1 MNTRVEPSRN
11 NPQLKGI
18 IVFRNLVI
26 LALLDLSL
34 LTHPACAAEESP
46 VAASADF
53 VRLVRLPHPRIT
65 DSATPYRGGGAEA
78 TNILDGV
85 LRSEYASHAKGTF
98 SGSAAV

>member
-1 MNTRVEPSRN
+1 MKP
-11 NPQLKGI
+11 I
-18 IVFRNLVI
+18 FRNLFV
-26 LALLDLSL
+26 LAVSCPVLLAY
-34 LTHPACAAEESP
+34 PVEAAEESP

-65 DSATPYRGGGAEA
+65 DSAPPYRGGGAEA